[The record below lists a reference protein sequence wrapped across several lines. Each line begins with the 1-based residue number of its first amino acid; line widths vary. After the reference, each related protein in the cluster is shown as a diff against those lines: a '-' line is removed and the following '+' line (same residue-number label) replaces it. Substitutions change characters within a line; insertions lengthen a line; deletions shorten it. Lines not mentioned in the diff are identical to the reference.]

1 MPTYDYQCDACGHA
15 WELYQSITAE
25 PEKKCPKCGKKKAK
39 RIIGPGGGFIFKGS
53 GFYLTDYRSESY
65 KEGAKADSKP
75 AASSEGSK
83 SEAKSDSKS
92 EPSPA
97 AKSESKPSSSP
108 KPKSKD

>member
-1 MPTYDYQCDACGHA
+1 MPTYDYRCDACGHS

-25 PEKKCPKCGKKKAK
+25 PEKKCPECGKKKAK

-75 AASSEGSK
+75 AGDT
-83 SEAKSDSKS
+83 AKADSKPES
-92 EPSPA
+92 KADAPAPTKAETPSAPA
-97 AKSESKPSSSP
+97 AKPSKR
-108 KPKSKD
+108 KD